1 MGNTGRFVWYE
12 LMTSDPAGA
21 KAFYQAVVG
30 WTVQDWEKKQDGM
43 PEYAMWVAGE
53 RPVGGVMLLAEEAKA
68 MGAPTHWLAHVAVED
83 VDATLARAKEL
94 GGGVVF
100 GPEDIPEVGR
110 FAILRDPQGAVIS
123 AFKPADP
130 ASDAPSG
137 KGTIGW
143 NELNT
148 TDAVAAQKFHVA
160 LLGFEP
166 TESMDMGPEFGS
178 YLMWKSGG
186 VSKGGISSMAKA
198 QGFPPSWL
206 YYITVDDLDAAL
218 QITKARG
225 GQVLNGPMDVPGGDR
240 VAQCLDP
247 QGGAFALHEN
257 AKS

>member
-1 MGNTGRFVWYE
+1 
-12 LMTSDPAGA
+12 
-21 KAFYQAVVG
+21 
-30 WTVQDWEKKQDGM
+30 
-43 PEYAMWVAGE
+43 
-53 RPVGGVMLLAEEAKA
+53 
-68 MGAPTHWLAHVAVED
+68 
-83 VDATLARAKEL
+83 
-94 GGGVVF
+94 
-100 GPEDIPEVGR
+100 
-110 FAILRDPQGAVIS
+110 
-123 AFKPADP
+123 
-130 ASDAPSG
+130 
-137 KGTIGW
+137 
-143 NELNT
+143 
-148 TDAVAAQKFHVA
+148 
-160 LLGFEP
+160 
-166 TESMDMGPEFGS
+166 MGPEFGS